1 MESIP
6 MSDTPEQPTS
16 TSSEQHQTQPSI
28 PKQTLRLIHLD
39 DTVVF
44 PNMGITL
51 TIDVGDDE
59 RVVLVPRHE
68 GEFLEVGTIAEVS
81 EQIRLPGGGRAVA
94 ISGEQRALI
103 GAAQTGPSGEL
114 RVEVDERPDEVPT
127 DKRTRELEREYR
139 ATVEEIL
146 ELRGDDGRISAF
158 LRAIAEP
165 GALADSA
172 GYSPNLSY
180 EQKVDLLRT
189 LDVTE
194 RLELAVSL
202 QRESLAELQVR
213 KRIRE
218 DVQEGAEKQQRDY
231 FLRKQMDSIRKELG
245 DDDASV
251 VEEYRAKFEQAD
263 MPEPVNEQALKELG
277 RLERMGEQSGESSM
291 IRTYLDWL
299 IAVPWSKRSDE
310 HLDPVAARAVLDS
323 DHEGLEDVKDRITEY
338 LAVRKLRQDRGI
350 EADPKSG
357 AILTLIGPPGT
368 GKTSIGE
375 SIARA
380 TGREFVRMSLG
391 GVRDEA
397 EIRGHRRTYI
407 GALPGRLVRALR
419 DAGTMNPVILLD
431 EVHKVGADWR
441 GAPSAALLEVLDP
454 AQNHSF
460 RDHYLDVELDLSQ
473 VMFLATANVADTI
486 PGPLL
491 DRMEVISFDG
501 YTSEEKLAIAKGYLW
516 PRQRDRNGLRE
527 DEVEV
532 SDDVLRTII
541 SEYTREAGVRNLE
554 RNLGTVLRKTATKIA
569 STQSQ
574 AEPDEQPKVSEQPKS
589 GVDAQPGLDT
599 QDGGKSSP
607 ESNGKVPGIDKKK
620 PAKKTKAAK
629 GAKPVKIDLEV
640 VRDAL
645 GRQKFFQESAA
656 RTATPGV
663 ATGLAV
669 TGAGGDVLFVE
680 ATAMKRGG
688 KGGGGMV
695 LTGQLGD
702 VMKESAQIALSYVRG
717 HAEELGID
725 EHAFEQKEFHV
736 HVPAGAIPKDG
747 PSAGVTMVTALAS
760 LLSGRPVKHTVG
772 MTGEVT
778 LQGRVLPIGGFKQKA
793 LAANAAGLTDVILP
807 ERNRGDLDEIPEEVR
822 NQMTFHPVMTVQEV
836 LDRALEPA
844 RDVAHVS

>member
-1 MESIP
+1 MPNS
-6 MSDTPEQPTS
+6 PEQSPS
-16 TSSEQHQTQPSI
+16 QQPQI
-28 PKQTLRLIHLD
+28 PKQTLRLIPLE

-44 PNMGITL
+44 PSMGITL
-51 TIDVGDDE
+51 TVDVGDDE

-68 GEFLEVGTIAEVS
+68 NEFLEVGTIAEVG
-81 EQIRLPGGGRAVA
+81 EQLRLPGGGHAVA
-94 ISGEQRALI
+94 ISGEHRALI
-103 GAAQTGPSGEL
+103 GAAQTGPEGEL
-114 RVEVDERPDEVPT
+114 RVEVDERPDESPV
-127 DKRTRELEREYR
+127 DGKTRNLEREYR
-139 ATVEEIL
+139 AIVEEIL
-146 ELRGDDGRISAF
+146 ELRGDDGRIAAF

-172 GYSPNLSY
+172 GYSPQLTY
-180 EQKVDLLRT
+180 EQKVELLRT

-194 RLELAVSL
+194 RLELAVKL

-218 DVQEGAEKQQRDY
+218 DVQEGAENQQREY
-231 FLRKQMDSIRKELG
+231 FLRKQMESIRKELG
-245 DDDASV
+245 EDEGSV
-251 VEEYRAKFEQAD
+251 AEEYRSKIEAAE
-263 MPEPVNEQALKELG
+263 MPEEVNEQALKELG
-277 RLERMGEQSGESSM
+277 RLERMGEQTGESSM

-299 IAVPWSKRSDE
+299 ISVPWNKRSDE
-310 HLDPVAARAVLDS
+310 RLDPVEARAVLDA
-323 DHEGLEDVKDRITEY
+323 DHAGLDDVKDRITEY
-338 LAVRKLRQDRGI
+338 LAVRKLRADRGI

-375 SIARA
+375 SIAKA

-431 EVHKVGADWR
+431 EVDKVGADWR
-441 GAPSAALLEVLDP
+441 GDPSAALLEVLDP

-491 DRMEVISFDG
+491 DRMETIRFDG

-527 DEVEV
+527 DEVEI
-532 SDDVLRTII
+532 SDEMLKTIA

-554 RNLGTVLRKTATKIA
+554 RELGTVLRKTATRIA
-569 STQSQ
+569 S
-574 AEPDEQPKVSEQPKS
+574 
-589 GVDAQPGLDT
+589 
-599 QDGGKSSP
+599 
-607 ESNGKVPGIDKKK
+607 GKVEP
-620 PAKKTKAAK
+620 
-629 GAKPVKIDLEV
+629 PVKIDLEV

-645 GRQKFFQESAA
+645 GRQKVFQESAA

-680 ATAMKRGG
+680 ATAMKAGDSAPG
-688 KGGGGMV
+688 NALV

-702 VMKESAQIALSYVRG
+702 VMKESARIALSYVRG
-717 HAEELGID
+717 HADELGIP
-725 EHAFEQKEFHV
+725 ESAFEGKEFHV

-793 LAANAAGLTDVILP
+793 LAAHAAGLTDVILP
-807 ERNRGDLDEIPEEVR
+807 ERNRGDLDDIPEEVR
-822 NQMTFHPVMTVQEV
+822 EQMAFHPVMTVQEV
-836 LDRALEPA
+836 LDVALEPA
-844 RDVAHVS
+844 VKPAHDVALS

>member
-1 MESIP
+1 
-6 MSDTPEQPTS
+6 
-16 TSSEQHQTQPSI
+16 
-28 PKQTLRLIHLD
+28 
-39 DTVVF
+39 
-44 PNMGITL
+44 MGITL
-51 TIDVGDDE
+51 TVDVGDDE

-68 GEFLEVGTIAEVS
+68 NEFLEVGTVAEVS
-81 EQIRLPGGGRAVA
+81 ERVRLPGGGHAVA
-94 ISGEQRALI
+94 ISGEHRALI
-103 GAAQTGPSGEL
+103 GAAQTGPGGEL
-114 RVEVDERPDEVPT
+114 RVEVDERRDEVPA

-146 ELRGDDGRISAF
+146 DLRGDDGRIAAF

-172 GYSPNLSY
+172 GYSPSLTY
-180 EQKVDLLRT
+180 EQKVELLRT
-189 LDVTE
+189 LDVTD
-194 RLELAVSL
+194 RLELAVKL

-218 DVQEGAEKQQRDY
+218 DVQEGAEKQQREY

-245 DDDASV
+245 EDDASV
-251 VEEYRAKFEQAD
+251 VDEYRAKIEEAG
-263 MPEPVNEQALKELG
+263 MPEAVNEQALKELS
-277 RLERMGEQSGESSM
+277 RLERMGEQTGESSM

-299 IAVPWSKRSDE
+299 IAVPWSKRSEE
-310 HLDPVAARAVLDS
+310 HLDPVAARTVLDA
-323 DHEGLEDVKDRITEY
+323 DHAGLEDVKDRVTEY
-338 LAVRKLRQDRGI
+338 IAVRKLRAERGV

-375 SIARA
+375 SIARS

-419 DAGTMNPVILLD
+419 DAGTMNPVIMLD
-431 EVHKVGADWR
+431 EVDKVGADWR
-441 GAPSAALLEVLDP
+441 GDPSAALLEVLDP

-473 VMFLATANVADTI
+473 VMFIATANVADTI

-491 DRMEVISFDG
+491 DRMEVIRFDG

-516 PRQRDRNGLRE
+516 PRQRERNGLRE
-527 DEVEV
+527 DEVEI
-532 SDDVLRTII
+532 SDDVIRTVIT
-541 SEYTREAGVRNLE
+541 EYTREAGVRQLE
-554 RNLGTVLRKTATKIA
+554 RELGRILRKTATKIA
-569 STQSQ
+569 AAQS
-574 AEPDEQPKVSEQPKS
+574 PPEQTVD
-589 GVDAQPGLDT
+589 GADAAVDAAA
-599 QDGGKSSP
+599 DG
-607 ESNGKVPGIDKKK
+607 KK
-620 PAKKTKAAK
+620 PASAGQKPASEDGKAASSRRK
-629 GAKPVKIDLEV
+629 PAKQASAKKAAAKAANAAAIETPVKIDIDV

-669 TGAGGDVLFVE
+669 TGSGGDVLFIE
-680 ATAMKRGG
+680 ATAMKAGG
-688 KGGGGMV
+688 SGGNGLV

-702 VMKESAQIALSYVRG
+702 VMKESARIALSYVRG
-717 HAEELGID
+717 HAEEIGI
-725 EHAFEQKEFHV
+725 EESAFEGKEFHV

-747 PSAGVTMVTALAS
+747 PSAGVAMVTALGS

-778 LQGRVLPIGGFKQKA
+778 LQGRVLPIGGLKQKA
-793 LAANAAGLTDVILP
+793 LAAHAAGLTDVILP

-822 NQMTFHPVMTVQEV
+822 EQMTFHPVMTVQEV

-844 RDVAHVS
+844 RDVAHLS